1 MKEETTMNARL
12 NFLTTVLL
20 LAGTVC
26 FAGAAMAQGKSADHK
41 SDLAQA
47 YLAGKLQVP
56 LPKITYTGKPIEVRF
71 SSFIPVSAPIW
82 KVWQPA
88 LDRLKAESGGK
99 LYVKLYAGGVL
110 HSMKDGFK
118 AVRDGIADLSHC
130 YPSYEP
136 TSFKLM
142 PAGELSGLFPNA
154 AVGSMVMTELYPKYF
169 KKEYEAM
176 GVYMAR
182 ITMTPPYNLVSKK
195 PIVTLNDW
203 KGLKVRTTGGMMA
216 KQVAAAGAVPVFVS
230 TSEAYTAFQRGTVD
244 AVAGHDGA
252 FIAFRTA
259 EPAKAWTNPRFAAV
273 ETPLCMRKAFFDE
286 LPPDLKQL
294 FYGWLQRWN
303 QADAQLWYE
312 GYAATAR
319 KKMQGMG
326 IKMVELTQEQRQ
338 SVLDAMEEEN
348 KTWAAEMNKKGLP
361 ADQLLSDMRALS
373 KKYEAMSWD
382 DLFMMSVKEP
392 VKGIVNF

>member
-1 MKEETTMNARL
+1 MNARRTAL
-12 NFLTTVLL
+12 AGVLL
-20 LAGTVC
+20 LIGTVC
-26 FAGAAMAQGKSADHK
+26 SAGIAIAQDKEANHN
-41 SDLAQA
+41 SDSAQA
-47 YLAGKLQVP
+47 YLTGKLQVP
-56 LPKITYTGKPIEVRF
+56 LPKINYTGKPIEVRF
-71 SSFIPVSAPIW
+71 SSFIPASAPIW

-118 AVRDGIADLSHC
+118 AVRDSISDLSHC

-136 TSFKLM
+136 TSFKVT
-142 PAGELSGLFPNA
+142 PVGELAGLFPDA
-154 AVGSMVMTELYPKYF
+154 AVGTMVMTELYPKYF

-176 GVYMAR
+176 GVYLAR
-182 ITMTPPYNLVSKK
+182 MTMTPPYNLVSKK
-195 PIVTLNDW
+195 PIVTLKDW

-273 ETPLCMRKAFFDE
+273 ETPLCMRKAFFDG

-326 IKMVELTQEQRQ
+326 IKMVPLTSEQRQ
-338 SVLDAMEEEN
+338 SVLDAMEKEN
-348 KTWAAEMNKKGLP
+348 RAWAAEMSKAGLP
-361 ADQLLSDMRALS
+361 ADQLLKDIQALS
-373 KKYEAMSWD
+373 QKYEAMSWN

-392 VKGIVNF
+392 VKGIVDF

>member
-1 MKEETTMNARL
+1 MNARR
-12 NFLTTVLL
+12 TVLAIATL
-20 LAGTVC
+20 LAGTALA
-26 FAGAAMAQGKSADHK
+26 AGTAMAQSKEGDHK
-41 SDLAQA
+41 SDMAAA

-56 LPKITYTGKPIEVRF
+56 LPKITYTGKPIELRF
-71 SSFIPVSAPIW
+71 SSFIPASAPIW

-130 YPSYEP
+130 YPSYEA

-142 PAGELSGLFPNA
+142 PAGELAGLFPNA

-182 ITMTPPYNLVSKK
+182 ISMTPPYDLVSKK
-195 PIVTLNDW
+195 PIVTLKDW

-273 ETPLCMRKAFFDE
+273 ETPLCMRKAFFDK

-294 FYGWLQRWN
+294 FYAWLQRWN
-303 QADAQLWYE
+303 QADAQLWYD

-326 IKMVELTQEQRQ
+326 IKMVELTPEQRQ
-338 SVLDAMEEEN
+338 SVIGAMEKVN
-348 KTWAAEMNKKGLP
+348 NAWAAEMKKKGLP
-361 ADQLLSDMRALS
+361 ADQLIKDMHALS
-373 KKYEAMSWD
+373 KKYEGMSGD

-392 VKGIVNF
+392 VKGLVNF

>member
-1 MKEETTMNARL
+1 MNAKRT
-12 NFLTTVLL
+12 FLAIALVTGAVAA
-20 LAGTVC
+20 AGV
-26 FAGAAMAQGKSADHK
+26 ASAQTKEGDHK

-47 YLAGKLQVP
+47 YLDGKLKVP

-71 SSFIPVSAPIW
+71 SSFIPASAPIW

-142 PAGELSGLFPNA
+142 PAGELAGLFPNA
-154 AVGSMVMTELYPKYF
+154 VVGSMVMTELYPKYF

-182 ITMTPPYNLVSKK
+182 IPMTPPYDLVSKK
-195 PIVTLNDW
+195 PIVTPKDW
-203 KGLKVRTTGGMMA
+203 QGLKVRTTGGMMA
-216 KQVAAAGAVPVFVS
+216 KQVAAMGAVPVFVS

-273 ETPLCMRKAFFDE
+273 ETPLCMRKGFFDK

-303 QADAQLWYE
+303 QADAQRWYE

-319 KKMQGMG
+319 QKMKGMG
-326 IKMVELTQEQRQ
+326 IKMVELTTAQRQ
-338 SVLDAMEEEN
+338 AVLDTMEKEN
-348 KTWAAEMNKKGLP
+348 KAWTAQMEKKGLP
-361 ADQLLSDMRALS
+361 ADQLIKDIHALS
-373 KKYEAMSWD
+373 KKYEGKSWD

>member
-1 MKEETTMNARL
+1 MKARSTAL
-12 NFLTTVLL
+12 AIVTLL
-20 LAGTVC
+20 VGTAVVAGP
-26 FAGAAMAQGKSADHK
+26 AMAQTKEGDHK

-47 YLAGKLQVP
+47 YIDGKLKVP

-71 SSFIPVSAPIW
+71 SSFIPASAPVW

-99 LYVKLYAGGVL
+99 LYVKLYAGSVL

-118 AVRDGIADLSHC
+118 AVRDGISDLSHC
-130 YPSYEP
+130 YPSYEA

-142 PAGELSGLFPNA
+142 PAGELAGLFPNA

-176 GVYMAR
+176 GVYLAR
-182 ITMTPPYNLVSKK
+182 ISMTPPYDLVSKK
-195 PIVTLNDW
+195 PIVTSNDW

-216 KQVAAAGAVPVFVS
+216 KLVSAAGAVPVFVS
-230 TSEAYTAFQRGTVD
+230 TPEAYTAFQRGTVD

-259 EPAKAWTNPRFAAV
+259 EPAKAWSNPRFAAV
-273 ETPLCMRKAFFDE
+273 ETPLCMRKAFFDK

-294 FYGWLQRWN
+294 FYAWLQRWN
-303 QADAQLWYE
+303 QVDAQRWYD

-319 KKMQGMG
+319 KKMRGMG
-326 IKMVELTQEQRQ
+326 IKMVELTAEQRQ
-338 SVLDAMEEEN
+338 SVIGAMEKVN
-348 KTWAAEMNKKGLP
+348 NAWVADMQKKGFP
-361 ADQLLSDMRALS
+361 ADQLIKDMHTLS
-373 KKYEAMSWD
+373 KKYEGMSD
-382 DLFMMSVKEP
+382 NDLFMMSVKKP
-392 VKGIVNF
+392 VKGLVDF